1 MAASDVQ
8 NKKRKGATDSQPK
21 AKKARKSDD
30 IAATKTAA
38 KPARKQAAD
47 FFSDDEKPAPV
58 EATKPKKGKKTKTA
72 EVAKEE
78 DVVIP
83 DAPEIVEVV
92 KETKKKTKKPKKGE
106 EAPVVTEVTEE
117 VSVVA
122 EEKPKKAKKG
132 KKEETVVVEEVVA
145 PVEEKK
151 TKKGK
156 KSNKQEAEPVV
167 ETVVEVEEAPV
178 AEDSD
183 ENSGDEDEAL
193 DDQTAALLAGFES
206 DRDESDAE
214 KEDEDFDED
223 ALPEMGKE
231 ISKKKRK
238 ELEKARRD
246 AEPGVIYLGRI
257 PHGFF
262 EPQMK
267 KYFSQF
273 GTVRRLRLSR
283 NKKTGAS
290 KHYAFVEF
298 ANSEVAD
305 IVAKTMHNYLMFG
318 HILQCRVVPQE
329 QVHPE
334 LFKGAN
340 ERFKVD
346 PRNQKEG
353 AAMARGATRDVW
365 EKRVKKETKRRAA
378 KSKALLEEF
387 GYEFEA
393 PAIKSVD
400 SVPKKTAALEGAPA
414 QKALPEAETAA
425 EPKAAI
431 EAAPA
436 AEEVPEVKV
445 RRSKRKSDVAPEP
458 VEAPAEVAAPK
469 AKKAKKEPQVQ
480 EGAVAEKKRRVSQ
493 TGAGAKKAKKAK
505 A

>member
-1 MAASDVQ
+1 MLST
-8 NKKRKGATDSQPK
+8 GATDSQPK

-167 ETVVEVEEAPV
+167 ETVVETVVEVEEAPV

-246 AEPGVIYLGRI
+246 AEPGVIYLGYVSFHFNTCNTISNSFSLSHLPRFTSDFPQ
-257 PHGFF
+257 PHTPRF
-262 EPQMK
+262 
-267 KYFSQF
+267 
-273 GTVRRLRLSR
+273 LR
-283 NKKTGAS
+283 
-290 KHYAFVEF
+290 
-298 ANSEVAD
+298 
-305 IVAKTMHNYLMFG
+305 
-318 HILQCRVVPQE
+318 
-329 QVHPE
+329 
-334 LFKGAN
+334 
-340 ERFKVD
+340 
-346 PRNQKEG
+346 
-353 AAMARGATRDVW
+353 
-365 EKRVKKETKRRAA
+365 
-378 KSKALLEEF
+378 
-387 GYEFEA
+387 A
-393 PAIKSVD
+393 PN
-400 SVPKKTAALEGAPA
+400 
-414 QKALPEAETAA
+414 
-425 EPKAAI
+425 
-431 EAAPA
+431 
-436 AEEVPEVKV
+436 EEVLQPI
-445 RRSKRKSDVAPEP
+445 RHRPPSPP
-458 VEAPAEVAAPK
+458 LP
-469 AKKAKKEPQVQ
+469 
-480 EGAVAEKKRRVSQ
+480 
-493 TGAGAKKAKKAK
+493 
-505 A
+505 